1 MSRKDWGNVCVMTM
15 AKDILSFR
23 LLEEWL
29 KNTLKPEQLPVVL
42 VKEKRWWLSNTQ
54 RTTSLLAL
62 FIQIERE
69 FIDAQRRSLYPIDPN
84 VLVCGVPKRQMANL
98 ENDDVRTSK
107 WSRNWSLELKTEFIL
122 WHRISNSSY
131 VIYVCVVTVNR
142 VVLLLRSPWDLLAQ
156 VQNFHKNQESI
167 GRKSHCT

>member
-1 MSRKDWGNVCVMTM
+1 MSPFNY
-15 AKDILSFR
+15 AKDDIAPSPIH
-23 LLEEWL
+23 
-29 KNTLKPEQLPVVL
+29 PERKGEYRCTKRTVVSYRSEPPGL
-42 VKEKRWWLSNTQ
+42 RCSEK
-54 RTTSLLAL
+54 
-62 FIQIERE
+62 
-69 FIDAQRRSLYPIDPN
+69 
-84 VLVCGVPKRQMANL
+84 ANL